1 MNYDDLAERAALLVM
16 KCTSSDLSAFDASV
30 LA

>member
-1 MNYDDLAERAALLVM
+1 MSYDDLAERAVLLVM
-16 KCTSSDLSAFDASV
+16 NGASSDLSAFDASV